1 MEYNSQRERLIIP
14 EYGRKVQDLIEFAK
28 KIEDREKRNKAAKDI
43 IRQMLL
49 LQQSTIKDAEE
60 LDRKLWDHLFI
71 ISNFELDVD
80 SPYPKPELKET
91 KVYSKLRYNS
101 EEKEIPYRYYGT
113 VITDMIRKTVEM
125 EECDE
130 KKALIL
136 DLANNMK
143 KLYLTWNKGVVD
155 DSVIYGHLY
164 DLSNRKIKIDN
175 ETELTQTWSFIHSNS
190 NSNTNKKKNKY
201 FKSSSK
207 SFYKR
212 NTR

>member
-14 EYGRKVQDLIEFAK
+14 EYGRNVQDLIEFAK
-28 KIEDREKRNKAAKDI
+28 TIEDREKRNKAAKDI

-125 EECDE
+125 EEGDE

-164 DLSNRKIKIDN
+164 DLSNGKIKIDN
-175 ETELTQTWSFIHSNS
+175 ETELTQTWSFINSNS
-190 NSNTNKKKNKY
+190 NSNKKRNKN
-201 FKSSSK
+201 FKPSSK
-207 SFYKR
+207 NFHKR